1 MKKML
6 FSEGLATCGFMAALA
21 AATAQAD
28 GGFKFDNL
36 TVSPYVNLEYK
47 YNSNVENNRHEYA
60 DSILHVTPGIDLT
73 YEGNDWGI
81 TADLFYGYGKYMK
94 YDELD
99 SRRWGER
106 VKAWWESEGGWR
118 LVLGESYVQ
127 SKDSDS
133 IIDGGRG
140 VWRDREQLQFT
151 GALSYSTERNRF
163 TLDAAYSDLHYH
175 NDPKR
180 YQQLYGWSRWSA
192 GLEFAR
198 RLTDKTN
205 FLIGGDIGQYN
216 SDGAKHPGYKDDSS
230 FYTLQAGLGSRASKK
245 ITYRL
250 MTGVS
255 WFDYGDEDLMVGW
268 IYTADASWVFNRKLA
283 LTIAGSSYYQP
294 SESVANQANK
304 VYTLSAGLTYR
315 PYKKLTGRFDLAWR
329 HEDEVRSSRYN
340 EDLISARI
348 RADYRFAKYMTVY
361 AGFQYDRRFA
371 QTSYYEYD
379 RCLGLVGLR
388 LSY

>member
-1 MKKML
+1 MKKTL
-6 FSEGLATCGFMAALA
+6 FSEGLVRYGFIAVFA
-21 AATAQAD
+21 AAAVQAEE
-28 GGFKFDNL
+28 GFKFNNL

-47 YNSNVENNRHEYA
+47 YDSNVDTDRREFG
-60 DSILHVTPGIDLT
+60 DSILHVTPGVDLT

-81 TADLFYGYGKYMK
+81 RADLFYGYNKYMK

-106 VKAWWESEGGWR
+106 VKAWWETEKGWK
-118 LVLGESYVQ
+118 LLLGESYVQ

-140 VWRDREQLQFT
+140 VWRDREQIQFT
-151 GALSYSTERNRF
+151 GALSYKTERNRF
-163 TLDAAYSDLHYH
+163 TLDAAYSDLDYH

-205 FLIGGDIGQYN
+205 FLLGGDIGQYN
-216 SDGAKHPGYKDDSS
+216 SDGAKHHGYKDESS
-230 FYTLQAGLGSRASKK
+230 FSTLQAGIGSRASSR

-255 WFDYGDEDLMVGW
+255 WFDYGNDDLMTGW
-268 IYTADASWVFNRKLA
+268 IYTADVNWVINKKLA
-283 LTIAGSSYYQP
+283 MTLVGSSYYQP
-294 SESVANQANK
+294 SESVANQATK
-304 VYTLSAGLTYR
+304 VYMLAAGLTYR

-329 HEDEVRSSRYN
+329 REEEERSSDYD
-340 EDLISARI
+340 EDLISARV
-348 RADYRFAKYMTVY
+348 RADYRFAKYMSVY
-361 AGFQYDRRFA
+361 AGFRYDKRFA

-379 RCLGLVGLR
+379 RYIGLVGLR

>member
-1 MKKML
+1 MKKTFL
-6 FSEGLATCGFMAALA
+6 SEGLVKCGFMAVLA
-21 AATAQAD
+21 AVAAQAEE
-28 GGFKFDNL
+28 GFKFNNL

-47 YNSNVENNRHEYA
+47 YDSNVDNDRREFG
-60 DSILHVTPGIDLT
+60 DSILHVTPGVDLK

-81 TADLFYGYGKYMK
+81 SADLFYGYSKYMK

-99 SRRWGER
+99 ARRWGER
-106 VKAWWESEGGWR
+106 VKAWWESEKGWN

-140 VWRDREQLQFT
+140 LWRDREQLQFT
-151 GALSYSTERNRF
+151 GALAYKTERNRI
-163 TLDAAYSDLHYH
+163 TVDAAYTDIDYH

-180 YQQLYGWSRWSA
+180 YRQLYGWSRWSA

-205 FLIGGDIGQYN
+205 FLLGGDIGQYS
-216 SDGAKHPGYKDDSS
+216 SDGAKHNGYKNESS
-230 FYTLQAGLGSRASKK
+230 FYSLQAGIGSRATEK

-255 WFDYGDEDLMVGW
+255 WFDYGNDDLTTGW
-268 IYTADASWVFNRKLA
+268 IYTADVNWIINKKLA
-283 LTIAGSSYYQP
+283 MTLVGSSYYQP
-294 SESVANQANK
+294 SESVANQATK
-304 VYTLSAGLTYR
+304 IYMLAAGLTYR

-329 HEDEVRSSRYN
+329 REEEIRSSDYD
-340 EDLISARI
+340 EDLISARV
-348 RADYRFAKYMTVY
+348 RADYRFAKYMSVY
-361 AGFQYDRRFA
+361 AGFQYDKRFS
-371 QTSYYEYD
+371 QSSYYEYD
-379 RCLGLVGLR
+379 RYLGLVGLR